1 MRYLPFCHKINL
13 NQNDSF
19 CGLMPPTLALPFL
32 LREKEA
38 KAYLRDFPLDI
49 PWGLCPRSNR
59 KAVTLPPHLL
69 RKFRASLGDRRGQGN
84 VLASIK
90 TALTVIALE
99 NLDKLDSPLG
109 GSKGGPPSAGNPK
122 TRRFLVDL
130 CLLSLHKKVGA
141 VWSAQLHK
149 KHIQLNITKS
159 LHRSCR
165 DFLFIL
171 LYPNNLVQTS
181 GISGFSR
188 IVTL

>member
-1 MRYLPFCHKINL
+1 MRHLPFCHKINL

-38 KAYLRDFPLDI
+38 KAYLRGFPLDI
-49 PWGLCPRSNR
+49 PWELCPRSNR
-59 KAVTLPPHLL
+59 KAVTLPLIYYENFEHHW
-69 RKFRASLGDRRGQGN
+69 GDRR
-84 VLASIK
+84 
-90 TALTVIALE
+90 
-99 NLDKLDSPLG
+99 
-109 GSKGGPPSAGNPK
+109 GPPSAGNPK
-122 TRRFLVDL
+122 TRRFLVYL

-149 KHIQLNITKS
+149 KHPIKHKKS